1 MDQKRVADFY
11 DVTGDTYDRSLYF
24 VACDPLYEV
33 EIRRMTAGRR
43 LRRILDLGCGTGKQ
57 TVLLSPLADEV
68 WAFDISAASLAQ
80 AQARCQRAGQGNVRF
95 FQESIEA
102 LPVEA
107 GSVDAIFSYGDVIS
121 HLNDSYPKVF
131 RECGRV
137 LAPGGTLGFEVDGK
151 WEFDMLL
158 HHPDERRRAREARGT
173 GHTRIWHEMRY
184 KTFTQPEI
192 RALLESAGL
201 RHCRT
206 RGVNVFHCLL
216 PEPILMGLPQEVGP
230 AWRAVSGVLRGVD
243 RVAGLLPGL
252 AQLAS
257 TRLVA
262 AVKA

>member
-24 VACDPLYEV
+24 LACDPLYEA

-57 TVLLSPLADEV
+57 TVLLAPLADEV

-80 AQARCQRAGQGNVRF
+80 AEARCKRAGHGNVRF
-95 FQESIEA
+95 FRESIEA

-121 HLNDSYPKVF
+121 HLHDSYPAVF

-137 LAPGGTLGFEVDGK
+137 LAPGGTMGFEIDGK

-158 HHPDERRRAREARGT
+158 HHPEERQRAREARGV
-173 GHTRIWHEMRY
+173 GHKRVWHEIPC
-184 KTFTQPEI
+184 KTFTQPEL
-192 RALLESAGL
+192 RAVLEGAGL
-201 RHCRT
+201 RLRRT

-216 PEPILMGLPQEVGP
+216 PEPILMGLPQAVGP
-230 AWRAVSGVLRGVD
+230 AWRAVSGMLRGLD
-243 RVAGLLPGL
+243 AVAGLVPVF
-252 AQLAS
+252 ARLAS
-257 TRLVA
+257 TRLVTA
-262 AVKA
+262 FKP